1 MKIGYAPPYSRIH
14 DWWLPGE
21 LFGAQIL
28 QPPLVLG
35 SVLGNTFF
43 VGRIHGVSRPGV
55 GLIFVHSSYI
65 ISQHAIFHIDTW
77 DININFRT
85 YIIFNNSIQ
94 RQTFLTSASRVCYT
108 PSLLLS
114 SIRRKQYHAHIS
126 NDHACFIVWWSQNYL
141 TYKYWHHVGVA
152 VCH

>member
-1 MKIGYAPPYSRIH
+1 MKIGYTPPIFT
-14 DWWLPGE
+14 DTWLMTPWGIIWCTNSTAAARAG
-21 LFGAQIL
+21 L
-28 QPPLVLG
+28 
-35 SVLGNTFF
+35 SVRQYFF

-85 YIIFNNSIQ
+85 NIIFNNGIQ

-114 SIRRKQYHAHIS
+114 SIMRKQYHAHIS